1 LTEKLKLKT
10 FLKTDCTRVALTT
23 NCWTSIQNLSY
34 LVITAY
40 FIGNDGNYQKRIIS
54 FILVPNHKEDTIERN
69 VEEVLREWGIRNV
82 STVASE
88 STLNTGQSPRHI
100 YEFIES
106 AFGRGFDMYSKL
118 VETLFR

>member
-1 LTEKLKLKT
+1 VSCLYNGVECYNHKSIARDCYQFYLTETWKLKT

-88 STLNTGQSPRHI
+88 STLSTGAKS
-100 YEFIES
+100 
-106 AFGRGFDMYSKL
+106 
-118 VETLFR
+118 